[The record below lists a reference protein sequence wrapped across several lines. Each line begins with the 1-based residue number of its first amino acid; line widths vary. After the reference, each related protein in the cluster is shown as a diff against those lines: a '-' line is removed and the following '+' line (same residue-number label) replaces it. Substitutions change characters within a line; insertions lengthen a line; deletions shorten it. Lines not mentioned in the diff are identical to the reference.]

1 MPTLNEPHRKLKCL
15 YAGYICIESKLGM
28 RTMNQAIQTVLK
40 NVHPNQWLPVYV
52 SISPSTVNFYYQKH
66 IVVNLRVC
74 SVPFFGIYNKDEKIC
89 GIIQH
94 TADNLFLCHVLTCPT
109 NAIELCKTL
118 KAACELRYQQCVDS
132 RMFNTHKPSNNSLD
146 ESKTRLVGHSDKQI
160 KNEQILH
167 MNIISQMEK
176 VKCGLFR
183 RIYQQKNWVKF
194 NLLPYSSDVSLPDK
208 PKFYDEY
215 NKETTDFHHLL

>member
-118 KAACELRYQQCVDS
+118 KAACE
-132 RMFNTHKPSNNSLD
+132 
-146 ESKTRLVGHSDKQI
+146 KQI

>member
-1 MPTLNEPHRKLKCL
+1 MT
-15 YAGYICIESKLGM
+15 
-28 RTMNQAIQTVLK
+28 Q
-40 NVHPNQWLPVYV
+40 
-52 SISPSTVNFYYQKH
+52 
-66 IVVNLRVC
+66 
-74 SVPFFGIYNKDEKIC
+74 
-89 GIIQH
+89 
-94 TADNLFLCHVLTCPT
+94 
-109 NAIELCKTL
+109 
-118 KAACELRYQQCVDS
+118 
-132 RMFNTHKPSNNSLD
+132 
-146 ESKTRLVGHSDKQI
+146 KQI

-194 NLLPYSSDVSLPDK
+194 NLLPYSSDVSLSDK